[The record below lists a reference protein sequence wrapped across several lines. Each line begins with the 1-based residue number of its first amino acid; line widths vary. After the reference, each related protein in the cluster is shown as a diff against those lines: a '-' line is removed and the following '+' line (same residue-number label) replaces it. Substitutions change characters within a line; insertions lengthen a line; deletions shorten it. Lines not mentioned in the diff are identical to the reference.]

1 MALGGGTF
9 VTQNKVLPGSY
20 INFVSTS
27 NGSNVFG
34 ERGTGA
40 IGKSLSWYDGNVHTI
55 TKEDFQKN
63 SLAIFGYEYSD
74 YEVAWVRDFFKNG
87 KTLIFGA
94 LNTSGATRASNTY
107 CTAKFYGV
115 RGNSIKTVIQTNVD
129 YEAKFDVLTY
139 MGTTLVD
146 SQTVAT
152 AAELKSNDYVT
163 FKSTTLT
170 KTAGT
175 ALTGGADGSVSG
187 TTVQNFLTK
196 LEAYSFNAMTTCDY
210 ENGLVI
216 EWTKRMRDE
225 VGLKFQCVVYD
236 MEDINY
242 EGCVSTNC
250 DADVLPWITGAIAG
264 CEINK
269 SLTNKVY
276 DGEYY
281 TAEDILYTVSNY
293 SQTNLENYINQG
305 IFTFHRVG
313 DEVRVLM
320 DINSL
325 TEFTEEKGEVFKD
338 NQTIRVCD
346 QIANDIAAIFNTYYL
361 GKVPND
367 TAGRSSLKSDIVK
380 HHQTLQTLRA
390 IEDFS
395 SDDITVEIGEN
406 KRSVV
411 VTDSIIPVNAMT
423 HLYMTVTV
431 E

>member
-40 IGKSLSWYDGNVHTI
+40 IGKSLSWHDGNVHTI

-74 YEVAWVRDFFKNG
+74 YEIAWVRDFFKNG

-107 CTAKFYGV
+107 CTAKFYGL

-129 YEAKFDVLTY
+129 DKTKFDVLTY

-163 FKSTTLT
+163 FKSTTLAV
-170 KTAGT
+170 TAGI

-196 LEAYSFNAMTTCDY
+196 LEAYSFNAMTTCGY
-210 ENGLVI
+210 EDELVI

-225 VGLKFQCVVYD
+225 VGLKFQCVVCD
-236 MEDINY
+236 MGNINY

-250 DADVLPWITGAIAG
+250 DADVLPWVTGAIAG

-281 TAEDILYTVSNY
+281 TTEDILDTVSNY

-305 IFTFHRVG
+305 IFAFHRVG